1 MRDPLLNKNID
12 FLWWIKRENDKS
24 YLNYKLMRDPLL
36 NKNIDIF
43 SPLYIHTLLFYSLE
57 ASFFKGNIRR

>member
-12 FLWWIKRENDKS
+12 FLWWIKRENDKN

-43 SPLYIHTLLFYSLE
+43 MVD
-57 ASFFKGNIRR
+57 